1 MSLQMIERVTPQML
15 PRVEMLAVK
24 TVEPTGE
31 IHEAAD
37 VFPMLPEDELQE
49 LAADIK
55 ANGLIHPIVLD
66 GEGMLV
72 DGRNRLAACR
82 IAGVEPAYTS
92 LNGSDPVAYVLSA
105 NVARRNLT
113 KGQRAM
119 ALARMR
125 LLSNQ
130 SSRDIAVAGAVSQT
144 RVVQASMVIDH
155 APELANAVM
164 AGTMPLN
171 DAYAEARQRKEATES
186 REDQAR
192 RAERDL
198 ALLRAQAP
206 DLADLVAEERMPL
219 REAVAAYREREQRK
233 EERRRE
239 VTVKFAG
246 VITELYGIMVETPDQ
261 IVGGWVEGLVQQRK
275 IPALNHLWKPDGLRD
290 LAQSLDAV
298 ADAMETQGRSELR

>member
-1 MSLQMIERVTPQML
+1 MIETL
-15 PRVEMLAVK
+15 TL
-24 TVEPTGE
+24 EPTGE
-31 IHEAAD
+31 IHEAAT
-37 VFPMLPEDELQE
+37 VFPMLPEDELAD

-66 GEGMLV
+66 ADGALI

-82 IAGVEPAYTS
+82 MAGVEPAFTN
-92 LNGSDPVAYVLSA
+92 LNGTDPVAYVLSA

-119 ALARMR
+119 AVAR
-125 LLSNQ
+125 LVKN
-130 SSRDIAVAGAVSQT
+130 SQQNAAAIIGVD
-144 RVVQASMVIDH
+144 RSQISWARSVIH
-155 APELANAVM
+155 NAPELADAVM

-171 DAYAEARQRKEATES
+171 EAYAEARQRKEATES
-186 REDQAR
+186 REEQVR

-206 DLADLVAEERMPL
+206 DLADLVAEERMAL
-219 REAVAAYREREQRK
+219 REAIAAYREREQRK

-239 VTVKFAG
+239 VTVTFAG
-246 VITELYGIMVETPDQ
+246 VITELYGIMVETPNQ
-261 IVGGWVEGLVQQRK
+261 IVEGWVDGLVQQRK

-290 LAQSLDAV
+290 LAQSLEAV
-298 ADAMETQGRSELR
+298 AEAMETHGRSEFR